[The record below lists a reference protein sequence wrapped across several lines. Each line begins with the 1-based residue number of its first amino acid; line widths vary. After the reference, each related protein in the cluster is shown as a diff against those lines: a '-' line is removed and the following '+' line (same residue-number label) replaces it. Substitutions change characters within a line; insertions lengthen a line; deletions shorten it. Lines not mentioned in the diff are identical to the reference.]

1 VPTLIPILPDSAP
14 FTSGQRAWLNGFF
27 AGVLG
32 GSHDAP
38 PAIADAPAAS
48 SPAASAPTED
58 EPTPWH
64 DPTLSL
70 DDRMALA
77 EGKPFAR
84 RLMAAMAQLD
94 CGACGYVCKTYS
106 EAIAQGQE
114 KDLTR
119 CTPGGK
125 PTAKKLRELVALADA
140 VGQNANGTAHT
151 GVNGSMAGGTNR
163 VSHSAAPPPASTE
176 LSRDQSSSAIT
187 YDRKNPFLACVKS
200 VDKLNQEGSE
210 KDTRHVVINLSGS
223 GIAYEPGDSLGVY
236 PFNCG
241 DLVNEI
247 LALSGLGGDEPVTN
261 FNAQAATLRNVLLT
275 QCDLA
280 AANERLVDLLVQNA
294 ADPAD
299 AARLTSLAAEDGG
312 SLIDAADVVDLL
324 QICRPARLA
333 PQELLAALAPLQPRL
348 YSISSSLRAHP
359 AEVHLTVGVV
369 RYQANNRAR
378 KGVCSTFL
386 ADRVKPGDPLRVY
399 VQRSHGFR
407 LPANSS
413 LPIIMVGP
421 GTGIAP
427 FRAFLEERQAAKH
440 TGKNWLFFGDQRER
454 CDFLF
459 ERELHAY
466 LNSGLLTRLST
477 AFSRDGDDKVYV
489 QHRMLE
495 SAQELWR
502 WLDAGA
508 HFYVCGDAKRMAHDV
523 DQALACIVRDQ
534 GGLSPDGAQAFL
546 QELRKSNR
554 YQRDVY

>member
-1 VPTLIPILPDSAP
+1 M
-14 FTSGQRAWLNGFF
+14 GQRAWLNGFL
-27 AGVLG
+27 AGMLG
-32 GSHDAP
+32 GSQDAP
-38 PAIADAPAAS
+38 VDLAETARAS
-48 SPAASAPTED
+48 SLPATAPPED

-70 DDRMALA
+70 DERMNLA
-77 EGKPFAR
+77 AAKPLAR

-94 CGACGYVCKTYS
+94 CGACGYICKTYS
-106 EAIAQGQE
+106 EAIARGEE

-125 PTAKKLRELVALADA
+125 PTAKKLRELLAQSNAA
-140 VGQNANGTAHT
+140 VENANGAPHS
-151 GVNGSMAGGTNR
+151 GVNG
-163 VSHSAAPPPASTE
+163 VSPHDMRALPI
-176 LSRDQSSSAIT
+176 SSATPSPAISLPDQPVNGRV
-187 YDRKNPFLACVKS
+187 YDRQHPFLACIKS
-200 VDKLNQEGSE
+200 VDRLNQDGSE
-210 KDTRHVVINLSGS
+210 KDTRHVVIDLSGS
-223 GIAYEPGDSLGVY
+223 GLVYEPGDSLGVF

-241 DLVNEI
+241 KLVDEVLT
-247 LALSGLGGDEPVTN
+247 LASLSGDEPVSN
-261 FNAQAATLRNVLLT
+261 SNAQAVTLRNVLLT
-275 QCDLA
+275 ECNLA
-280 AANERLVDLLVQNA
+280 AATEQLVDLLARNA
-294 ADPAD
+294 ADSPD
-299 AARLTSLAAEDGG
+299 AQRLLELAAEDNGA
-312 SLIDAADVVDLL
+312 LLDAADVVDLL

-333 PQELLAALAPLQPRL
+333 PQELLGTLETLRPRL

-386 ADRVKPGDPLRVY
+386 ADRVQPGDPLRIFI
-399 VQRSHGFR
+399 QPSHGFR
-407 LPANSS
+407 LPADAS
-413 LPIIMVGP
+413 LPVIMVGP

-427 FRAFLEERQAAKH
+427 FRAFLEERQACKH

-459 ERELHAY
+459 ERELRAY
-466 LNSGLLTRLST
+466 LDSGLLTRLST
-477 AFSRDGDDKVYV
+477 AFSRDGSDKVYV

-508 HFYVCGDAKRMAHDV
+508 HFYVCGDARRMAQDV
-523 DQALACIVRDQ
+523 DRALACIVREQ
-534 GGLSPDGAQAFL
+534 GGLSPDGAQTYL
-546 QELRKSNR
+546 QELRQSNR